1 MEYLEH
7 QAISSEQISHG
18 QALHKLG
25 SQFPFQDTSSLAMR
39 SGCMECIIREGT
51 EIELNPNNMNRKKV
65 SPRAN
70 MEAYLVNS

>member
-1 MEYLEH
+1 
-7 QAISSEQISHG
+7 
-18 QALHKLG
+18 
-25 SQFPFQDTSSLAMR
+25 
-39 SGCMECIIREGT
+39 MECIIREGT